1 MEPYRGIDL
10 LDIESQ
16 LTADERQ
23 VRDAVRS
30 FVEAEALPAVVPHF
44 REGTFPMGLVPRMG
58 ELGIFGA
65 HIEGYGCAGLGPVAY
80 GLIMQELERADS
92 GYRSFASV
100 QSSLAMTAIHLFGTE
115 EQRERCL
122 PEMAAGRLLGAFALT
137 EADHGSDPSGMET
150 RAVKVG
156 DGYEINGAKMWI
168 TNAGIAD
175 VVVVWAKLDDTVRG
189 FLVPASLPGV
199 SREDIHNKLSMRMS
213 VTSGISF
220 DQVLVGDDALLPGT
234 RGLGSALECLNA
246 ARYSIIW
253 GVCGAAADALHTAIE
268 YTKAREQFGRPLA
281 SFQLVQE
288 KLADM
293 ATALSKAQLL
303 ALQIGRLKAEG
314 KLHWSHVSMGKYSNT
329 KVALDIARTCRDL
342 LGAAGITDDFS
353 PMRHAMNLETVHT
366 YEGTQHMHQLI
377 LGRRITGINAIS

>member
-16 LTADERQ
+16 LTGDERQ
-23 VRDAVRS
+23 ARDAVRS

-115 EQRERCL
+115 AQRESCL
-122 PEMAAGRLLGAFALT
+122 PEMAAGRVLGAFALT
-137 EADHGSDPSGMET
+137 EADHGSDAGGMET

-189 FLVPASLPGV
+189 FLVPATLPGV
-199 SREDIHNKLSMRMS
+199 AREDIHNKLSMRMS
-213 VTSGISF
+213 VTSSISF
-220 DQVLVGDDALLPGT
+220 DQVFVGEDALLPGT

-253 GVCGAAADALHTAIE
+253 GVCGAAADALHTAVE

-329 KVALDIARTCRDL
+329 KAALDIARTCRDL

-377 LGRRITGINAIS
+377 LGRRITGFNAIS

>member
-10 LDIESQ
+10 IELESQ
-16 LTADERQ
+16 LTDDERQ
-23 VRDAVRS
+23 ARDAIRA
-30 FVEAEALPAVVPHF
+30 FVEAEALPVVVPHF
-44 REGTFPMGLVPRMG
+44 REGTFPMHLAPRMG
-58 ELGIFGA
+58 ELGVFGA
-65 HIEGYGCAGLGPVAY
+65 HLNGYGCAGVGPVAY

-100 QSSLAMTAIHLFGTE
+100 QSSLAMTAIYEFGTE
-115 EQRERCL
+115 EQRERYL
-122 PEMAAGRLLGAFALT
+122 PEMAAGRVLGAFALT

-150 RAVKVG
+150 EAVAIDG
-156 DGYEINGAKMWI
+156 GYEITGSKMWI
-168 TNAGIAD
+168 TNAGVAD
-175 VVVVWAKLDDTVRG
+175 VIVVWARLGEAIRG

-199 SREDIHNKLSMRMS
+199 ARENIHNKLSMRMS
-213 VTSGISF
+213 VTSGIAF
-220 DQVLVGDDALLPGT
+220 DRVRVGEDALLPGS
-234 RGLGSALECLNA
+234 RGLGSALACLNS

-268 YTKAREQFGRPLA
+268 YTKEREQFGRPLA

-293 ATALSKAQLL
+293 ATALSKAQLF
-303 ALQIGRLKAEG
+303 ALQVGRLKEAG
-314 KLHWSHVSMGKYSNT
+314 KLHWSHISMGKYSNT
-329 KVALDIARTCRDL
+329 KTALDIARTCRDL

-377 LGRRITGINAIS
+377 LGRRLTGLNAIS

>member
-16 LTADERQ
+16 LTGDERQ
-23 VRDAVRS
+23 ARDAVRS

-115 EQRERCL
+115 AQRESCL
-122 PEMAAGRLLGAFALT
+122 PEMAAGRVLGAFALT
-137 EADHGSDPSGMET
+137 EADHGSDAGGMET

-189 FLVPASLPGV
+189 FLVPATLPGV
-199 SREDIHNKLSMRMS
+199 AREDIHNKLSMRMS
-213 VTSGISF
+213 VTSSISF
-220 DQVLVGDDALLPGT
+220 DQVFVGEDALLPGT

-253 GVCGAAADALHTAIE
+253 GVCGAAADALHTAVE

-329 KVALDIARTCRDL
+329 KAALDIARTCRDL

-377 LGRRITGINAIS
+377 LGRRITGLNAIS

>member
-16 LTADERQ
+16 LTGDERQ